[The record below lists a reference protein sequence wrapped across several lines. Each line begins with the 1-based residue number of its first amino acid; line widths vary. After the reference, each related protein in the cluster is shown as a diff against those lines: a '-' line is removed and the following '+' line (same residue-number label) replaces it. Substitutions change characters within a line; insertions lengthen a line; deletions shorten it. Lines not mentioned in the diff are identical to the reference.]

1 MKSTIMLD
9 FMFFKDL
16 LILVTYLLEDDI
28 NLLILSVLIGMM
40 ICLWDEL
47 LVVISMQGL
56 VLPILLIVLL
66 ISSIFFNERLEKLSL
81 ILRMS
86 LTLTD
91 KAWA

>member
-1 MKSTIMLD
+1 MLD

>member
-1 MKSTIMLD
+1 MLD
-9 FMFFKDL
+9 FMFFRDL

-47 LVVISMQGL
+47 LVVISIQGL

>member
-1 MKSTIMLD
+1 MLD
-9 FMFFKDL
+9 FMFFRDL
-16 LILVTYLLEDDI
+16 LILVTYLPEDDI

-47 LVVISMQGL
+47 LVVILMQGL

-66 ISSIFFNERLEKLSL
+66 ISSIFFNERLGKLSL